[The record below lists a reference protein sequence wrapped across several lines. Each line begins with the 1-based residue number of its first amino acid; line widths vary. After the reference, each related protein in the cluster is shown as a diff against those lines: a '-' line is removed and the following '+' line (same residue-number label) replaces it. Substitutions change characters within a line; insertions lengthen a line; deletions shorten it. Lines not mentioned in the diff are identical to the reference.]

1 MTGGR
6 SMKKAAKKVT
16 ALRPM
21 ILDNAQ
27 QIWLAGLGAFAMAG
41 EEGKDLFHQLIKR
54 GADVQKSGKA
64 RVEKLVKTAGKRVTD
79 LRGDAEAAVGRVR
92 FPLDKGMTKAM
103 HRLGIPTRGEI
114 LELTKRVEALTKA
127 VERKNGHRRP
137 ARKAT
142 APVSA
147 PTV

>member
-1 MTGGR
+1 
-6 SMKKAAKKVT
+6 MKKVAKKSM

-41 EEGKDLFHQLIKR
+41 EEGKDLFEHLVKR

-64 RVEKLVKTAGKRVTD
+64 RVETMVKTAEKRATD
-79 LRGDAEAAVGRVR
+79 LRGDAEAALGRVR
-92 FPLDKGMTKAM
+92 LPLDKGMAKAM
-103 HRLGIPTRGEI
+103 HRLGIPTRTEI

-127 VERKNGHRRP
+127 VAKKNGHRRP
-137 ARKAT
+137 AKKTAT
-142 APVSA
+142 
-147 PTV
+147 TV

>member
-1 MTGGR
+1 
-6 SMKKAAKKVT
+6 MKKAAKKTV

-41 EEGKDLFHQLIKR
+41 EEGKDLFTHLVRR
-54 GADVQKSGKA
+54 GADVQKTGKA
-64 RVEKLVKTAGKRVTD
+64 RVEKMVKTAEKRVTD
-79 LRGDAEAAVGRVR
+79 LREDAQAAMGRVR

-127 VERKNGHRRP
+127 VGKKNGHRRP
-137 ARKAT
+137 AKRPAAT
-142 APVSA
+142 A
-147 PTV
+147 

>member
-1 MTGGR
+1 
-6 SMKKAAKKVT
+6 MKKVAKKAG

-41 EEGKDLFHQLIKR
+41 EEGKDLFAHLVKR
-54 GADVQKSGKA
+54 GADVQKTGKA
-64 RVEKLVKTAGKRVTD
+64 RVEKFVKTAEKRVTD

-92 FPLDKGMTKAM
+92 LPLDKGMTKAM

-114 LELTKRVEALTKA
+114 LDLTKRVEALTKA
-127 VERKNGHRRP
+127 VEKKNGHRRP
-137 ARKAT
+137 AKRPAAT
-142 APVSA
+142 
-147 PTV
+147 TV